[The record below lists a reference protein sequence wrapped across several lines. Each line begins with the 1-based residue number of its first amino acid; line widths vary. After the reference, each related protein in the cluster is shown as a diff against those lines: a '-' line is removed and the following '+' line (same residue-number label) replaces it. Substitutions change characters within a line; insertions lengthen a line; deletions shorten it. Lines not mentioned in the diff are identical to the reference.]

1 MPMELYIQVR
11 NGQPFEHPIFG
22 DNFRQAFPGIDVFNL
37 PPEFAVFERVP
48 QNVMPGPFEVAE
60 VSYQWFDK
68 IVKDVWS
75 VRPMTDQEK
84 ATKIAEYQ
92 ANKPFPS
99 WTLDEPPLTYS
110 APTPKP
116 QDGKLYRWDEPT
128 LSWIE
133 ITPPPAQ

>member
-22 DNFRQAFPGIDVFNL
+22 DNFRHAFPGIDVDNL
-37 PPEFAVFERVP
+37 PPEFAVFQRVP
-48 QNVMPGPFEVAE
+48 QNVTPGPFEVAE

-84 ATKIAEYQ
+84 AAKIAEYQ
-92 ANKPFPS
+92 SNKPFPS
-99 WTLDEPPLTYS
+99 WTLNEETLTYS

>member
-1 MPMELYIQVR
+1 MTMELFIQIR

-22 DNFRQAFPGIDVFNL
+22 DNFRQAFPDIDVNNL

-48 QNVMPGPFEVAE
+48 QNVQPDVFEVAE

-84 ATKIAEYQ
+84 AAKIAEYQ
-92 ANKPFPS
+92 ANIPFPS
-99 WTLDEPPLTYS
+99 WTLDETTLTYIP
-110 APTPKP
+110 PTPRP
-116 QDGKLYRWDEPT
+116 TDGKPYRWDEAT
-128 LSWIE
+128 LSWQEVE
-133 ITPPPAQ
+133 IPAQT

>member
-1 MPMELYIQVR
+1 MELYIQVR

-22 DNFRQAFPGIDVFNL
+22 DNFRHAFPGIDVDNL
-37 PPEFAVFERVP
+37 PPEFAVFQRVP
-48 QNVMPGPFEVAE
+48 QNVTPGPFEVAE
-60 VSYQWFDK
+60 VSYQWFDT

-84 ATKIAEYQ
+84 AAKIAEYQ
-92 ANKPFPS
+92 SNKPFQS
-99 WTLDEPPLTYS
+99 WTLNEETLTYS
-110 APTPKP
+110 PPTPRP

>member
-1 MPMELYIQVR
+1 MPMELYIQIR
-11 NGQPFEHPIFG
+11 NGQPFEHPILG
-22 DNFRQAFPGIDVFNL
+22 DNFRHVFPEIDIHNL

-48 QNVMPGPFEVAE
+48 QNVTPGPFEVAE
-60 VSYQWFDK
+60 ISYQWFDT

-84 ATKIAEYQ
+84 AAKIAEYQ
-92 ANKPFPS
+92 SNKPFQS
-99 WTLDEPPLTYS
+99 WTLNEETLTYS
-110 APTPKP
+110 PPTPRP

>member
-22 DNFRQAFPGIDVFNL
+22 DNFRHAFPGIDVDNL
-37 PPEFAVFERVP
+37 PPEFAVFQRVP
-48 QNVMPGPFEVAE
+48 QNVTPGPFEVAE
-60 VSYQWFDK
+60 VSYQWFDT

-84 ATKIAEYQ
+84 AAKIAEYQ
-92 ANKPFPS
+92 SNKPFQS
-99 WTLDEPPLTYS
+99 WTLNEETLTYS
-110 APTPKP
+110 PPTPRP

>member
-1 MPMELYIQVR
+1 MPMELYIQIR

-22 DNFRQAFPGIDVFNL
+22 DNFRHAFPGIDVDNL
-37 PPEFAVFERVP
+37 PPEFAVFQRVP
-48 QNVMPGPFEVAE
+48 QNVTPGPFEVAE
-60 VSYQWFDK
+60 VSYQWFDT

-92 ANKPFPS
+92 SNKPFPS
-99 WTLDEPPLTYS
+99 WTLDETTLTYS
-110 APTPKP
+110 APTPRP

>member
-1 MPMELYIQVR
+1 MPMELYIQIR

-22 DNFRQAFPGIDVFNL
+22 DNFRQAFPGIDVDNL
-37 PPEFAVFERVP
+37 PPEFAVFQRVK
-48 QNVMPGPFEVAE
+48 QNVTPGPFEVAE
-60 VSYQWFDK
+60 VSYQWFDT

-92 ANKPFPS
+92 SNKPFPS
-99 WTLDEPPLTYS
+99 WTLNEETLTYS

>member
-22 DNFRQAFPGIDVFNL
+22 DNFRQAFPNIDVNNL

-48 QNVMPGPFEVAE
+48 QNVQPGPFEVAE

-75 VRPMTDQEK
+75 LRPMTEQEK
-84 ATKIAEYQ
+84 SEKIAQYK
-92 ANKPFPS
+92 ANPPFPS
-99 WTLDEPPLTYS
+99 WTLDEATLTYS
-110 APTPKP
+110 APKPKP
-116 QDGKLYRWDEPT
+116 TDGKEYRWDEPT
-128 LSWIE
+128 LSWVE
-133 ITPPPAQ
+133 FTPPTT

>member
-1 MPMELYIQVR
+1 MPMELYIQIR

-22 DNFRQAFPGIDVFNL
+22 DNFRQAFPHIDVFNL
-37 PPEFAVFERVP
+37 PPEFAVFERIP
-48 QNVMPGPFEVAE
+48 QNVTPGPFEVAE
-60 VSYQWFDK
+60 VSYQWFDT

-92 ANKPFPS
+92 SNKPFPS
-99 WTLDEPPLTYS
+99 WTLNEETLTYS
-110 APTPKP
+110 APTPRP

-133 ITPPPAQ
+133 ITPPPEQ